1 MGGWNLQEGKFLE
14 GKVSDEELWEAIT
27 VLFSYSSKNTSYK
40 FVFLKSILDNLEN
53 ADSELVLT
61 FDQLFSTF
69 SQIYW
74 ELVVKYGL
82 NQIVPAQNNR
92 ESRIAQIFHSA
103 MMEYG
108 LNRYIS
114 YNMLPPA
121 MASDILQEVKKMCSR
136 YVVGALYADT
146 NRLFYGNTAQKN
158 WTVFLF
164 MY

>member
-1 MGGWNLQEGKFLE
+1 MSGRNLQEGKYLE
-14 GKVSDEELWEAIT
+14 GKVSDGELWEAIT
-27 VLFSYSSKNTSYK
+27 DLFSHGSKNTSYK

-74 ELVVKYGL
+74 ELVVEYGL
-82 NQIVPAQNNR
+82 NQIVSTYNNR

-108 LNRYIS
+108 LDRYIS

-121 MASDILQEVKKMCSR
+121 MASDILQEVKEKCSR
-136 YVVGALYADT
+136 YVVGAIYADT
-146 NRLFYGNTAQKN
+146 NRLF
-158 WTVFLF
+158 LF
-164 MY
+164 ILQERGMDPA